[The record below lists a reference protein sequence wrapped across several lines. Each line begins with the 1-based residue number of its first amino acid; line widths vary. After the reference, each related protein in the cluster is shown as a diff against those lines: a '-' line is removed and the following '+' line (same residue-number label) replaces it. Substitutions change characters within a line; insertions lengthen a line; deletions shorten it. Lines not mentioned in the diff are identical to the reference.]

1 MINNRVNYVIYGC
14 SSARTTPGVSLYRSV
29 TLDGNIVAVIT
40 QDRVIDDNLNSKI
53 KNRTLCTY
61 TLFLLTYFF
70 PLAIGQKYFSFYPP
84 SLFNVHNYNIKFS
97 FFFIVN
103 NFSVDQVGLYIN
115 RSNTSLSIILDKL
128 PTLNLPI
135 KSHTSLRQLFFSDV
149 ILVSNYHGCKGESIN
164 VIPQSQETDSLETQ
178 AELAGLHIYVENQA
192 ILKPILLYRVS
203 KCKQTKQQ
211 GSEDWLWTHIFTFL

>member
-1 MINNRVNYVIYGC
+1 MINNRVNYIIYGC

-40 QDRVIDDNLNSKI
+40 QDRVIEDNLNSKI

-103 NFSVDQVGLYIN
+103 NFSVD
-115 RSNTSLSIILDKL
+115 
-128 PTLNLPI
+128 
-135 KSHTSLRQLFFSDV
+135 
-149 ILVSNYHGCKGESIN
+149 
-164 VIPQSQETDSLETQ
+164 
-178 AELAGLHIYVENQA
+178 
-192 ILKPILLYRVS
+192 
-203 KCKQTKQQ
+203 
-211 GSEDWLWTHIFTFL
+211 